1 MTSIRT
7 LAILAA
13 LGVASPA
20 FAEGDVA
27 KGEKLFKKCKACHMI
42 VNGDDVI
49 FKGGKTGPN
58 LYGIIGRTAG
68 TYENFKYGKSIVA
81 AGEGGLVWDEELIAK
96 YVVDPKA
103 FLKEHLDDGGAKSS
117 MSFRLKKGG
126 EDVAAYLASVSPV
139 MEAAEGEATEEAAEG
154 TEEPKTEASD

>member
-1 MTSIRT
+1 MTPIRT

-13 LGVASPA
+13 LSVATPA
-20 FAEGDVA
+20 LAEGDVA
-27 KGEKLFKKCKACHMI
+27 KGEKLFKKCKACHTI

-58 LYGIIGRTAG
+58 LYGIIGRAAASIEG
-68 TYENFKYGKSIVA
+68 FKYGKSLVA

-96 YVVDPKA
+96 YVTDPKA
-103 FLKEHLDDGGAKSS
+103 FLREHLDDGGAKSS

-126 EDVAAYLASVSPV
+126 EDIAAYLASVAPAP
-139 MEAAEGEATEEAAEG
+139 EAAEGEATE
-154 TEEPKTEASD
+154 TEVSN

>member
-1 MTSIRT
+1 MTPIRT

-13 LGVASPA
+13 VAAAAPA

-27 KGEKLFKKCKACHMI
+27 AGEKLFKKCKACHMI

-58 LYGIIGRTAG
+58 LYGVIGRPAAS
-68 TYENFKYGKSIVA
+68 YEGFKYGKSIAA
-81 AGEGGLVWDEELIAK
+81 AGEAGLVWDEELVAK
-96 YVVDPKA
+96 YVMDPKV
-103 FLKEHLDDGGAKSS
+103 FLREYLDDGGAKSS

-126 EDVAAYLASVSPV
+126 EDVAAYLASVAPA
-139 MEAAEGEATEEAAEG
+139 MEATEGEAAE
-154 TEEPKTEASD
+154 TEASN

>member
-1 MTSIRT
+1 MTPIRT

-13 LGVASPA
+13 LGAATPA
-20 FAEGDVA
+20 LAEGDA
-27 KGEKLFKKCKACHMI
+27 AAGEKLFKKCKACHMI

-68 TYENFKYGKSIVA
+68 IVEGFKYGKSLVA
-81 AGEGGLVWDEELIAK
+81 AGEAGLVWDEEMITK
-96 YVVDPKA
+96 YVIDPKA
-103 FLKEHLDDGGAKSS
+103 FLKEYLDDGGAKSS

-126 EDVAAYLASVSPV
+126 EDVAAYLASVAPAP
-139 MEAAEGEATEEAAEG
+139 EAAEGEATEA
-154 TEEPKTEASD
+154 EASN

>member
-1 MTSIRT
+1 MTPIRT

-13 LGVASPA
+13 LGAATPA
-20 FAEGDVA
+20 LAEGDA
-27 KGEKLFKKCKACHMI
+27 AAGEKLFKKCKACHMI

-68 TYENFKYGKSIVA
+68 TVEGFKYGKSLVA
-81 AGEGGLVWDEELIAK
+81 AGEAGLVWDEEMITK
-96 YVVDPKA
+96 YVIDPKA
-103 FLKEHLDDGGAKSS
+103 FLKEYLDDGGAKSS

-126 EDVAAYLASVSPV
+126 EDVAAYLASVAPAP
-139 MEAAEGEATEEAAEG
+139 EAAEGEATEA
-154 TEEPKTEASD
+154 EASN